1 MELPQA
7 LHPAFAAGAAGRIR
21 AERRAVA
28 FILLRDGAGAQR
40 IVELEGDVARLTI
53 GREPTSD
60 VALDWDGEA
69 SRLHAELECIEG
81 QWTRRRR
88 RPLAQ
93 RDVPQRR
100 PHRRAAQAPRR
111 RRRAGRPHADA
122 VHGRRPATSR
132 AGPSR
137 RTTEPAPQ
145 ITDAQRR
152 VLVAVCRPFAGSAYA
167 APASTRQVA
176 DELFISVD
184 TVKTHLRALFEAF
197 GVEQR
202 PQNQKRAELV
212 RRAFELGVV
221 APSDFQ

>member
-7 LHPAFAAGAAGRIR
+7 LHRASPQELQDRIR

-40 IVELEGDVARLTI
+40 IVELEGDVPRLTI
-53 GREPTSD
+53 GREPTSH

-81 QWTRRRR
+81 QWTVVDDGRSRNGTFLNGDRIAGRRR
-88 RPLAQ
+88 L
-93 RDVPQRR
+93 RDGDVV
-100 PHRRAAQAPRR
+100 
-111 RRRAGRPHADA
+111 RAGR
-122 VHGRRPATSR
+122 TLMLFR
-132 AGPSR
+132 APTGHESR
-137 RTTEPAPQ
+137 RTEPADEEPPPQ